1 MDINNAKDLDDAIGM
16 LKTKQKNDAASLKNN
31 FNDLVES
38 LKPKNLIKSAFK
50 NATEGSSAGGLLL
63 KAAAGIGGSLLNN
76 NVKVGKG
83 SSIIGIATN
92 TLKSGMAGTVLKN
105 ADKIIAWGT
114 AIFNSFSKKNTV
126 SDRNKRIENVVEK
139 NVKYINAID
148 EKMTATSGLNTESA
162 LQNINNVP
170 VISTTQTDAE
180 RGYKEG
186 LFNNSD
192 TEKK

>member
-1 MDINNAKDLDDAIGM
+1 MNINNTKDLDDAIAL

-31 FNDLVES
+31 FNELLES
-38 LKPKNLIKSAFK
+38 IKLKNIIKSAFK

-114 AIFNSFSKKNTV
+114 AIFNSFTNKKN
-126 SDRNKRIENVVEK
+126 NAMEK
-139 NVKYINAID
+139 NTHYVNMID
-148 EKMTATSGLNTESA
+148 ERVKGDSA
-162 LQNINNVP
+162 EKPSSENLITIKNSIALP
-170 VISTTQTDAE
+170 KTIETDKE
-180 RGYKEG
+180 RAYKEG

-192 TEKK
+192 TEKV